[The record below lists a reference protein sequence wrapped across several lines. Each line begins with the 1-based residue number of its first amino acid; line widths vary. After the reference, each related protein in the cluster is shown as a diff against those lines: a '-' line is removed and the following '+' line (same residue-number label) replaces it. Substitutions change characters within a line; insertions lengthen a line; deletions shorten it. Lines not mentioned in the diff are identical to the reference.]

1 MRQVSP
7 LVWKQLTVW
16 REDIAES
23 HVELKTMLKKRSLYS
38 NALLFG
44 FLTILFGSL
53 WGLSVTLPA
62 QTTLQTFT
70 SQDGVFK
77 FQYSRA
83 LVHCTSQKSEEGYPG
98 SWVPADS
105 CSSQGGVCDDAGS
118 SATTIACFAYP
129 KDDFKDKPEFVAAA
143 FFVAEVRA
151 ATTPKSCL
159 EGSQNWLIR
168 SDQNAMVSSILA
180 RRFRTSDAWTGH
192 YHTGDICRVFHN
204 KKCYEL
210 GIQETGTTV
219 YDPKDIKEFT
229 KQDSAKVRA
238 RLEEARD
245 SFTFLN

>member
-1 MRQVSP
+1 
-7 LVWKQLTVW
+7 
-16 REDIAES
+16 
-23 HVELKTMLKKRSLYS
+23 MLKKPSPYS

-44 FLTILFGSL
+44 FLTILCGSL
-53 WGLSVTLPA
+53 CGLSVTLPA

-143 FFVAEVRA
+143 FFPPHVLPP
-151 ATTPKSCL
+151 TTPQRCL
-159 EGSQNWLIR
+159 EVAHNWL
-168 SDQNAMVSSILA
+168 
-180 RRFRTSDAWTGH
+180 
-192 YHTGDICRVFHN
+192 
-204 KKCYEL
+204 
-210 GIQETGTTV
+210 
-219 YDPKDIKEFT
+219 
-229 KQDSAKVRA
+229 
-238 RLEEARD
+238 
-245 SFTFLN
+245 